1 MFFFQA
7 KIKSERNRVKVQEF
21 FQKQA
26 HSLRAEAAQARKEE
40 KRRAEKDKIMAE
52 EDPDKQRRME
62 VTSQL
67 FYSQVMTYIFFFF
80 SYF

>member
-1 MFFFQA
+1 M
-7 KIKSERNRVKVQEF
+7 QEF

-67 FYSQVMTYIFFFF
+67 CFSRVIMTSWRTFSFFFVF
-80 SYF
+80 GFLGA